1 MLRIKNLDTPEHV
14 LPMLVLASLCLF
26 AWLLKL
32 PDINWT
38 IALTGWSA
46 IDWVAHTTH
55 PENFVRDF
63 LNGSELY
70 DKSSFMHIYPLVQQ
84 WFGITPESLIPVV
97 ILFEIVFLAGCG
109 FYFFRAIAPK
119 APIAAACIFSVLLI
133 SSSARDMDLSNFG
146 APFFWG
152 LYYNAAD
159 GLRLLGIALFLR
171 GKILTAALLFAISL
185 TIHPLM
191 ALTGCAFAFGFLLV
205 ERRIAE
211 PRRLVL
217 GLVLFGTVALAWW
230 MVKFGNTDIS
240 SGAIDAQVWID
251 MARTFSYHFF
261 PVNYGTLTIEH
272 NTRILPLLSL
282 LALATFYLPKI
293 CEDDRRCKAI
303 ISGLLLLGVLVIAGL
318 FISVYVP
325 VPALIKLSLPRA
337 SAVIILVTLA
347 ISVAGL
353 VGEILSS
360 TPLRRALAGAVLLSP
375 FFMTPGFPVLPIL
388 LLILPSVVVQ
398 LNSVRSRTLRVAP
411 IVLSMTVILLVTVFL
426 ALGLMKLKHYAAY
439 IGSYSFWLIVV
450 AFVLLNLVIGNKH
463 KIIPQKSFL
472 LTALLALTVLFS
484 SIWQYTQLPSD
495 SYEKLGKDYLEAQ
508 LWANKHTHVKSL
520 FMVDPTIYYGWRDF
534 SSRSSF
540 GNLREWLHTSWL
552 YDSRVERYSEGVK
565 RFNELGFDITP
576 YLNMRPSSRLTG
588 FIKLHGDVL
597 KRFYVMNPQWFL
609 GMVDRYGVDYLV
621 LSKPAIHQ
629 AYPFK
634 LEFENDSF
642 IIYNLR
648 TDSLK

>member
-1 MLRIKNLDTPEHV
+1 MLRIKNLHTLEQV
-14 LPMLVLASLCLF
+14 LPIFVLALLCLA

-46 IDWVAHTTH
+46 IDWVAHMTH

-70 DKSSFMHIYPLVQQ
+70 DKSSFMHVYPLAQQ
-84 WFGITPESLIPVV
+84 WLGISPETLIPVV

-159 GLRLLGIALFLR
+159 GLRLLGIALLFR
-171 GKILTAALLFAISL
+171 GKVLTSALLLAASL

-191 ALTGCAFAFGFLLV
+191 ALTACAFAFGFLLV

-217 GLVLFGTVALAWW
+217 GAVLFSTVALAWW
-230 MVKFGNTDIS
+230 IAKFGNADVS

-251 MARTFSYHFF
+251 MARTFNYHFF
-261 PVNYGTLTIEH
+261 PVDYGTLTIEH

-282 LALATFYLPKI
+282 VALATFYLPKI

-303 ISGLLLLGVLVIAGL
+303 ISGLLLLGVLVVAGL
-318 FISVYVP
+318 LVSVYVP

-337 SAVIILVTLA
+337 SAVIILVALA

-353 VGEILSS
+353 VGEVLSS
-360 TPLRRALAGAVLLSP
+360 SPLRRALAGAVLLSP
-375 FFMTPGFPVLPIL
+375 FFMTPGFPALPIL
-388 LLILPSVVVQ
+388 FLILSGSIGQSDETRPW
-398 LNSVRSRTLRVAP
+398 LLRKIP
-411 IVLSMTVILLVTVFL
+411 VLLSLFLVLFAVIFMV
-426 ALGLMKLKHYAAY
+426 LGFIQLKHYAAY
-439 IGSYSFWLIVV
+439 IGDPSFWLIVAV
-450 AFVLLNLVIGNKH
+450 FALLNFFISCKH
-463 KIIPQKSFL
+463 KKNSPRSFL
-472 LTALLALTVLFS
+472 LSALLVLIVLFS
-484 SIWQYTQLPSD
+484 FTWQYAQLPSN
-495 SYEKLGKDYLEAQ
+495 SYRKLGKDYLEAQ
-508 LWANKHTHVKSL
+508 LWASKNTSINSL

-552 YDSRVERYSEGVK
+552 YDSREESYTEGMK
-565 RFNELGFDITP
+565 RFNELGIEITP
-576 YLNMRPSSRLTG
+576 YLHMNPASRLAG
-588 FIKLHGDVL
+588 FNKLHGDVL
-597 KRFYVMNPQWFL
+597 KRLYDLNPKWFL
-609 GMVDRYGVDYLV
+609 SMVDKYGVDYLV
-621 LSKPAIHQ
+621 LSKQAIHQ

-648 TDSLK
+648 ADFPK